1 MSTMTDP
8 PPKGDGLLTW
18 LAGGLVVGLALLG
31 GVVLAYSIG
40 YERGQDDVAAAPI
53 TQPAVTEPVTTT
65 TSDGPD
71 GATVFAQA
79 GCGSC
84 HTLAA
89 AGAAGTV
96 GPNLDQ
102 LAPTKEAVA
111 TIVTSGR
118 AAMPSF
124 ADQLDAEE
132 IEAVAEYVAES
143 AG

>member
-1 MSTMTDP
+1 MTDP
-8 PPKGDGLLTW
+8 PPKGDGLLAW

-31 GVVLAYSIG
+31 GVVLAYYIG
-40 YERGQDDVAAAPI
+40 YDRGQDDVAAPI
-53 TQPAVTEPVTTT
+53 TQPAVTEPATTPE
-65 TSDGPD
+65 GPD

-79 GCGSC
+79 GCASC

-89 AGAAGTV
+89 AGATGTV

-102 LAPTKEAVA
+102 LAPAKETVV
-111 TIVTSGR
+111 TIVTNGR

-124 ADQLDAEE
+124 ADQLDADE

-143 AG
+143 TG

>member
-1 MSTMTDP
+1 MTDP
-8 PPKGDGLLTW
+8 PPTGDGLLAW

-31 GVVLAYSIG
+31 GVVLAYTIG
-40 YERGQDDVAAAPI
+40 YDRGQDDVAAVPI

-65 TSDGPD
+65 TTPEAPD

-102 LAPTKEAVA
+102 LAPTKEAVV
-111 TIVTSGR
+111 TIVTNGR

-132 IEAVAEYVAES
+132 IEAVAEYVSES

>member
-1 MSTMTDP
+1 M
-8 PPKGDGLLTW
+8 
-18 LAGGLVVGLALLG
+18 
-31 GVVLAYSIG
+31 
-40 YERGQDDVAAAPI
+40 
-53 TQPAVTEPVTTT
+53 TEPVTTT
-65 TSDGPD
+65 TTPEAPD

-89 AGAAGTV
+89 AGAAGRTST
-96 GPNLDQ
+96 Q
-102 LAPTKEAVA
+102 LAPTKEAVV
-111 TIVTSGR
+111 TIVTNGR

-132 IEAVAEYVAES
+132 IEAVAEYVSGS